1 MEVVGACGSSDQEDH
16 EKERVMA
23 VRVGINGFGRT
34 GRALL
39 RATRVRDLGLDVVAL
54 NDLAP
59 PAALARLLAR
69 DSVYGRYGESV
80 AAEGNEMAIGADRIV
95 MLAEAQ
101 VEALPW
107 HELGVDVVV
116 ECTGHFTAREQAARH
131 LEAGAPRVVV
141 SAPSKGADA
150 TFVMGVNDGTFD
162 PERHIVVSNASCT
175 TNCLVPMVKVID
187 DAFGV
192 ERGYMTTV
200 HAYTGDQRLV
210 DSVHKDPR
218 RARAAAVNIVPT
230 STGAARST
238 GEVLPHLA
246 GRLDGMAL
254 RVPVPDGSMTDLVV
268 TVREAPD
275 ADEVRDAFRQA
286 ASAGPL
292 VGRLEYAEEP
302 LVSSDIVGDPAS
314 CVFDAE
320 LTMAADHVV
329 KVLGWYDNEWG
340 YANRLAELTAKVG
353 EASRNDRQ

>member
-1 MEVVGACGSSDQEDH
+1 
-16 EKERVMA
+16 MA

-39 RATRVRDLGLDVVAL
+39 RAARVRGLGLDVVAV
-54 NDLAP
+54 NDLATP
-59 PAALARLLAR
+59 VALARLLAR
-69 DSVYGRYGESV
+69 DSVYGRFDEPVGVGGE
-80 AAEGNEMAIGADRIV
+80 EMVIGADRIM
-95 MLAEAQ
+95 MLAQ
-101 VEALPW
+101 SDVETLPW
-107 HELGVDVVV
+107 RELEVDVVV
-116 ECTGHFTAREQAARH
+116 ECTGRFTARDQAARH
-131 LEAGAPRVVV
+131 LAAGAPRVVV

-150 TFVMGVNDGTFD
+150 TFVMGVNDDTFD

-192 ERGYMTTV
+192 ERGFMTTI

-254 RVPVPDGSMTDLVV
+254 RVPVPDGSMTDLVA
-268 TVREAPD
+268 TVRERPD
-275 ADEVRDAFRQA
+275 ADEVREVFRRA
-286 ASAGPL
+286 ASVGPL
-292 VGRLEYAEEP
+292 VGRLEYTEEA

-353 EASRNDRQ
+353 EVSGSGRQ